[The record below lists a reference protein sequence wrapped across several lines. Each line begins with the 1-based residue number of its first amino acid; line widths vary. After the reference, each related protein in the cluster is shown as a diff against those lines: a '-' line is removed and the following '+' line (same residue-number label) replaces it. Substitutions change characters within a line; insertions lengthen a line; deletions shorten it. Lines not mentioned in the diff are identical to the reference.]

1 MILPRQRARLARRGV
16 TFCEAVQARAA
27 ADCPA
32 HDLWLKCAA
41 EALAEGLA
49 RALENAEARSARALA
64 APPGP
69 EG

>member
-32 HDLWLKCAA
+32 NDLWVMASGS
-41 EALAEGLA
+41 ALAEALA
-49 RALENAEARSARALA
+49 RALENAEARSARAAA